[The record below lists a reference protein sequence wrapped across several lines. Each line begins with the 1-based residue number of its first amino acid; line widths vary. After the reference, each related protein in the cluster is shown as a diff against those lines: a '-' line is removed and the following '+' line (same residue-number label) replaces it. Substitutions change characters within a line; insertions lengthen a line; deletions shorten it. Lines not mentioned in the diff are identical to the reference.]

1 MIRNCL
7 LPAFF
12 VFLRT
17 GELTVP
23 TGSSYNPSV
32 HLSVGDIAVDHP
44 SRPLFV
50 CVTIKQSK
58 TDPFRKGV
66 DLFIGRTGL
75 HHKDTGE
82 VGEFSLPAVRIFEY
96 QGSNWRVTQV
106 CWWHERTAPDV
117 VSISV
122 HISAF
127 IIPSKMHVG
136 AAFPT
141 YSDPNITFERVF
153 QSRLVTRLLFLQQQ
167 KK

>member
-1 MIRNCL
+1 M
-7 LPAFF
+7 
-12 VFLRT
+12 
-17 GELTVP
+17 GW
-23 TGSSYNPSV
+23 
-32 HLSVGDIAVDHP
+32 
-44 SRPLFV
+44 
-50 CVTIKQSK
+50 
-58 TDPFRKGV
+58 
-66 DLFIGRTGL
+66 GL

-82 VGEFSLPAVRIFEY
+82 VGEFSLPAVRMFEY
-96 QGSNWRVTQV
+96 QGSNWRATQV

-141 YSDPNITFERVF
+141 YSDPNITFDQVF